1 VYFLANAAELQKSLS
16 RKPSEYW
23 ATNCYIGGS
32 FLAPF
37 EVAQRHSI
45 GEGNLMW
52 GADYPHQEGT
62 WPNTLL
68 AIRYAFNETP
78 IQDVRRI
85 LGENAVQVFGLD
97 SVVLH
102 DVASRIGPTPLEI
115 SLPVDAGEIPEHRGL
130 AFREGGDFH

>member
-1 VYFLANAAELQKSLS
+1 LRSALP

-37 EVAQRHSI
+37 EVARRHEI
-45 GEGNLMW
+45 GLHNLMW

-68 AIRYAFNETP
+68 AIRHAFRDAPEH
-78 IQDVRRI
+78 DARLI
-85 LGENAVQVFGLD
+85 LGENALHVFDLD
-97 SVVLH
+97 RDELRAIA
-102 DVASRIGPTPLEI
+102 DRIGPTPAQIAE
-115 SLPVDAGEIPEHRGL
+115 PVTEFPEHRGL
-130 AFREGGDFH
+130 AFREYGDFH